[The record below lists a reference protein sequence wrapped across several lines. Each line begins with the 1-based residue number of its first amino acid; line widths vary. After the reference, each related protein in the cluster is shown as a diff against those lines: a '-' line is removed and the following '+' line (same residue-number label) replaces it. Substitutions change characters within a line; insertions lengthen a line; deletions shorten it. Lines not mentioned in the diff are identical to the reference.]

1 MTLTAPG
8 TSRHLASEKRG
19 ASQVPSLPGLKCP
32 LIVNRN
38 IMPSAECRRLALQ
51 SSIHALTRTQDRRVP
66 IVHRPGKHELD
77 ARAATGTI
85 GCDEA
90 GRLPRRAFVPCMCSD
105 QFPAVVGDGAARR
118 ANQGRA
124 RR

>member
-1 MTLTAPG
+1 
-8 TSRHLASEKRG
+8 
-19 ASQVPSLPGLKCP
+19 
-32 LIVNRN
+32 
-38 IMPSAECRRLALQ
+38 MPSAECRRLALQ
-51 SSIHALTRTQDRRVP
+51 SSIHALTRTQDRGVP

-90 GRLPRRAFVPCMCSD
+90 GRLPRRAFAPCMCSD

-118 ANQGRA
+118 ASQGRA
-124 RR
+124 ALTPGQWRHRRRLDIGITKDYSAAC